1 MKQLLQNQR
10 LNAVYNAGPLPATL
24 WTKAII
30 LFLLLGFWRTGG
42 AQSLFAPGNPPFLG
56 DAPVG
61 INLPPMI
68 LPTADLHVNGT
79 VRFENLPLSFGLNRY
94 LTTDPIGNLSWQNG
108 IGVQQGLAFGQTLF
122 WDNTDWQATSFFNVN
137 PGTHSI
143 GIDTINPL
151 GKLHINESD
160 PIGVNY
166 LRFTRPAGGMAPM
179 SEACIGQD
187 GSSNALQIKQVAP
200 YDIHLS
206 TWNETAMILKGM
218 TGFVGIGEILNPLD
232 RLHLEGDT
240 SGRLMTD
247 NYIRWTTL
255 HAPIGAQIG
264 YEKGSSIFQ
273 IRQNQNSNMEFW
285 THRTRRMTIDNTGW
299 VGIGTN
305 APLGVIVNDESDP
318 GGGWT
323 PTGGTWSANPRFSVS
338 GGDIEV
344 DSGLY
349 AGGSVFIQSDRS
361 LKTNISKLDDW
372 RRILRLQ
379 AYSYNY
385 IGKENAMLSY
395 GFMAQ
400 DVSKVLPEFTATWRG
415 KGAVNYIGFIPF
427 LTQGIQEHDAKIEE
441 LKVENGELKTENQ
454 ILRAD
459 LEAERVKNEQQEKRI
474 AALEAFFF
482 KQQGNTNPSG
492 NENGK
497 GGNGSLGQ
505 IGKLTEQPALEQ
517 NEPNPFSET
526 TVIRYF
532 LPENYTNA
540 KIEVRNTEGR
550 IVGSFPVSHAGNGN
564 IDLSVG
570 VLASGTYFY
579 SLIIDGHTIETL
591 KMILL
596 K

>member
-108 IGVQQGLAFGQTLF
+108 IGVQQGFAFGQTLF

-137 PGTHSI
+137 PGAHSI

-218 TGFVGIGEILNPLD
+218 TGYVGIGEILNPLD

-255 HAPIGAQIG
+255 HAPVGAQIG
-264 YEKGSSIFQ
+264 YEKGSSVFQ

-285 THRTRRMTIDNTGW
+285 TNNNARMTIDNTGW

-305 APLGVIVNDESDP
+305 APYGFI
-318 GGGWT
+318 GTQIGTAT
-323 PTGGTWSANPRFSVS
+323 PTGNPIIFSANGTGEFNGDLHIS
-338 GGDIEV
+338 GAFFEASDETLKE
-344 DSGLY
+344 S
-349 AGGSVFIQSDRS
+349 FQSLS
-361 LKTNISKLDDW
+361 TDW
-372 RRILRLQ
+372 KRILSVP
-379 AYSYNY
+379 AYSYRF
-385 IGKENAMLSY
+385 KENGEFNFSITMSY
-395 GFMAQ
+395 GFKAQ
-400 DVSKVLPEFTATWRG
+400 EVKLHIPELVTHNG
-415 KGAVNYIGFIPF
+415 KFHLVNYNGFIPF
-427 LTQGIQEHDAKIEE
+427 LTQGIQEHENRLNAIEQNQTVNSETNAKIET
-441 LKVENGELKTENQ
+441 LENE
-454 ILRAD
+454 
-459 LEAERVKNEQQEKRI
+459 NEQLKRRL
-474 AALEAFFF
+474 AALEEFIYN
-482 KQQGNTNPSG
+482 QQGEGT
-492 NENGK
+492 GK
-497 GGNGSLGQ
+497 SFGQ
-505 IGKLTEQPALEQ
+505 TCTLDELPALEQ
-517 NEPNPFSET
+517 NEPNPFNET

-532 LPENYTNA
+532 VPKGVTTARVEVKN
-540 KIEVRNTEGR
+540 IEGK
-550 IVGSFPVSHAGNGN
+550 IVGSFVAQGNGQGS
-564 IDLSVG
+564 ITLKAGS
-570 VLASGTYFY
+570 LTAGTYYY
-579 SLIIDGHTIETL
+579 SLIIGDRVVDT
-591 KMILL
+591 KRMILL
-596 K
+596 N